1 MGFTYDTEV
10 LTVSGWKQIDQIT
23 NDDNLAVLVNG
34 QELQYKPVL
43 KVDQEDFEGE
53 VVKVLTNDIEIETT
67 ADHHLYVA
75 TQQVTVNKETGD
87 IIQPKKLESIDE
99 GDETKSDSSEEV
111 KEEVDQEAK
120 CEPKEEADQEVKEEP
135 KEEVG
140 ETEVKTLLIFQNNSV
155 IETDGYE
162 SDSIQTAVEYIIEH
176 SRIPTEFI
184 LNFSRQQS
192 AYLIEMIFQGSES
205 ILTESRGFAND
216 LSVIALNAGIPTCVH
231 VDDIVIEEDTE
242 ETKKGTY
249 TAISIIK
256 NTNPIASE
264 YNISRSNYSGPIYN
278 IKTLS
283 DKNIIYIRRN
293 GKPVWIYGHSEE

>member
-120 CEPKEEADQEVKEEP
+120 CEPKKKLTKRSRRNQ

-283 DKNIIYIRRN
+283 DKNVVYIRRN
-293 GKPVWIYGHSEE
+293 GKPVWIYG

>member
-43 KVDQEDFEGE
+43 KIDQEDFEGE

-87 IIQPKKLESIDE
+87 IIQPKKLEPIDE
-99 GDETKSDSSEEV
+99 DDETKSDSSEEV

-120 CEPKEEADQEVKEEP
+120 SDQEAK
-135 KEEVG
+135 
-140 ETEVKTLLIFQNNSV
+140 TEVKTLLIFQNNSV
-155 IETDGYE
+155 IEVDGYE